1 MKSTSIV
8 KDTLILVAITLV
20 LVSILSV
27 VKVGTQSAIDRTNA
41 EAKLKSYNEV
51 CAGYATSE
59 SITQD
64 VVGASA
70 GYDASLSSDD
80 AVKRCKNENGE
91 IIGYIVECTSK
102 GYGGPLNLIVGF
114 DKTGNITGVRYANIP
129 SETPGLGM
137 KTTEL
142 SFLEKWIGYNHS
154 NVSEV
159 DTISGA
165 TMTSQAFK
173 EAMSL
178 AAMFASRAVTMDGGI

>member
-59 SITQD
+59 NITQD

-142 SFLEKWIGYNHS
+142 SFLEKWIGHNS
-154 NVSEV
+154 SDVSEV

>member
-1 MKSTSIV
+1 
-8 KDTLILVAITLV
+8 
-20 LVSILSV
+20 
-27 VKVGTQSAIDRTNA
+27 
-41 EAKLKSYNEV
+41 
-51 CAGYATSE
+51 
-59 SITQD
+59 
-64 VVGASA
+64 
-70 GYDASLSSDD
+70 
-80 AVKRCKNENGE
+80 
-91 IIGYIVECTSK
+91 
-102 GYGGPLNLIVGF
+102 
-114 DKTGNITGVRYANIP
+114 
-129 SETPGLGM
+129 M

>member
-59 SITQD
+59 NITQD

-80 AVKRCKNENGE
+80 AVKRCKNGNGE

-142 SFLEKWIGYNHS
+142 SFLEKWIGHNS
-154 NVSEV
+154 SDVSEV

>member
-1 MKSTSIV
+1 M
-8 KDTLILVAITLV
+8 
-20 LVSILSV
+20 
-27 VKVGTQSAIDRTNA
+27 
-41 EAKLKSYNEV
+41 
-51 CAGYATSE
+51 
-59 SITQD
+59 
-64 VVGASA
+64 
-70 GYDASLSSDD
+70 
-80 AVKRCKNENGE
+80 
-91 IIGYIVECTSK
+91 
-102 GYGGPLNLIVGF
+102 IVGF